1 MRFLFVLV
9 VVDKRINIFG
19 KYVKFIE
26 IIKLNIKKENYYYYF
41 FNNNILVYIR
51 FIDFINRFI
60 FYILF

>member
-9 VVDKRINIFG
+9 VVDKRLNIFG

-41 FNNNILVYIR
+41 FNNNILIYI
-51 FIDFINRFI
+51 
-60 FYILF
+60 